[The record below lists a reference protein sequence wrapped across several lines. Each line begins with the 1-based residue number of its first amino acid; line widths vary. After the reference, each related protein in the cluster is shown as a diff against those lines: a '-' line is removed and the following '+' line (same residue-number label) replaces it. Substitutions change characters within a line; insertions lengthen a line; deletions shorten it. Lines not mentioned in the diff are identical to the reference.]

1 MEKGM
6 CLAAIVVAGL
16 VLLLHV
22 LDLVTGNPFGG
33 QAMLHNLIFIVASG
47 LVGYIAYETW
57 RELS

>member
-1 MEKGM
+1 MEKGL

-22 LDLVTGNPFGG
+22 LDLATGNPFGG